1 MFKKKQFFTNMS
13 REFPKNMASNNNFN
27 DSPFMQNKKI
37 YCNIMLNFQN
47 TFDFL
52 IKFFENKNKV
62 LPCQ

>member
-1 MFKKKQFFTNMS
+1 MS

-37 YCNIMLNFQN
+37 SCKIILNFQN

-52 IKFFENKNKV
+52 IKFFKNKNKV